1 MYGEYFAMIVKIL
14 SNISICFFQV
24 LFLLLNLKPK
34 RNPYITF
41 LAIFI
46 PFTFFAF
53 SRTFLPSVSPTFL
66 VIVNWCIYFAGI
78 FFLFS
83 DPVKTK
89 ILISLI
95 SFTTGYISASIVLTI
110 FAMFIENFA
119 SASSPAVASA
129 AVLCIL
135 LMLITLFIKIKKNR
149 VSISKLQAVPFIVVP
164 LSQVGL
170 IYAAWLLFYSEF
182 LKSQKKL
189 FPIDEP
195 NYSII
200 GIVIIIALILCVAA
214 DFILFVLMKRVSQNN
229 AMREELRFIEYKSQ
243 TSLDYYRTI
252 EKNAFETRKIRH
264 DLNNILQVI
273 YGLEESGAPNG
284 EAISSIIAAQLKSSI
299 DSIKIE
305 KFSENMLVNA
315 IAANKAEVCREKKI
329 DFNFDL
335 RVPEK
340 TNIKEIDLC
349 KAFVN
354 IIDNAINAASELAES
369 ERKIEISSFVD
380 GDFLYIKSINPSLAS
395 NTKSEPREGHGLG
408 QKILTDIAES
418 YGGKFITSNEN
429 GIYTALLTVQKQ
441 GD

>member
-1 MYGEYFAMIVKIL
+1 
-14 SNISICFFQV
+14 
-24 LFLLLNLKPK
+24 
-34 RNPYITF
+34 
-41 LAIFI
+41 
-46 PFTFFAF
+46 
-53 SRTFLPSVSPTFL
+53 
-66 VIVNWCIYFAGI
+66 
-78 FFLFS
+78 
-83 DPVKTK
+83 
-89 ILISLI
+89 
-95 SFTTGYISASIVLTI
+95 
-110 FAMFIENFA
+110 MFIENFA

-195 NYSII
+195 NYNII

-243 TSLDYYRTI
+243 TNLDYYRTI

-284 EAISSIIAAQLKSSI
+284 EAISSIIADQLKSSI

-315 IAANKAEVCREKKI
+315 IAANKAEICREKKI

-429 GIYTALLTVQKQ
+429 GIYTALLTMKAHK
-441 GD
+441 

>member
-1 MYGEYFAMIVKIL
+1 MTAYYISNAIL
-14 SNISICFFQV
+14 CASLV
-24 LFLLLNLKPK
+24 LFLSVNLTPK
-34 RNPYITF
+34 FNPVLTYFI
-41 LAIFI
+41 IFI
-46 PFTFFAF
+46 PFTFFALSQNLLSF
-53 SRTFLPSVSPTFL
+53 INPYLLVLGSYVVYFCGDLFLFKDSAKSKLIIFTLSLSPYFAVIALHIIFRLLGMEIIDKIYMYPVAT
-66 VIVNWCIYFAGI
+66 VIVNTIPCI
-78 FFLFS
+78 
-83 DPVKTK
+83 
-89 ILISLI
+89 ILAL
-95 SFTTGYISASIVLTI
+95 LT
-110 FAMFIENFA
+110 
-119 SASSPAVASA
+119 
-129 AVLCIL
+129 L
-135 LMLITLFIKIKKNR
+135 LIKKRKKR
-149 VSISKLQAVPFIVVP
+149 VSISLNQVLPFVIVPTSQIV
-164 LSQVGL
+164 LL
-170 IYAAWLLFYSEF
+170 ISTWMLFNNEYYI
-182 LKSQKKL
+182 KSIGSS
-189 FPIDEP
+189 PEP
-195 NYSII
+195 TLTSFKT
-200 GIVIIIALILCVAA
+200 VAIIIISAVILCIIA
-214 DFILFVLMKRVSQNN
+214 DLILFVLMKRVSQNN
-229 AMREELRFIEYKSQ
+229 AMREELRFMEYKNQ
-243 TSLDYYRTI
+243 TNLDYYRSI

-380 GDFLYIKSINPSLAS
+380 GDFLYIKSINPSPAS
-395 NTKSEPREGHGLG
+395 NTKSEPRGGHGLG